1 MTTPDQRGVWDDAWT
16 GRRYPP
22 NDFARRCLARCI
34 SAATGPLTVLDLG
47 CGSGEDAL
55 YFARHGHRVVATDFS
70 RSAVA
75 ETMATARRWRLSR
88 FAAVQ
93 VDHSRPPLPF
103 ADRCFDLVYSHL
115 SVHYFSD
122 AVTTEIFDELY
133 RVMKPGAL
141 LCVKCKSVDDGL
153 YGQGERL
160 GERIYLRKGHVRH
173 FFSKEYMAEKLVR
186 FEIVALRRTS
196 NRTASAYHGSRSA
209 FIEAIARRPVE

>member
-16 GRRYPP
+16 GRHYPA

-34 SAATGPLTVLDLG
+34 SAAGGPLVVLELG
-47 CGSGEDAL
+47 CGSGADAL

-75 ETMATARRWRLSR
+75 ETMAAARRRRLAR
-88 FAAVQ
+88 LAAVQ
-93 VDHSRPPLPF
+93 VDHSRSPLPF
-103 ADRCFDLVYSHL
+103 ANRCFDLVYSHL

-122 AVTTEIFDELY
+122 AVTTAIFDELH

-153 YGQGERL
+153 YGQGDRL
-160 GERIYLRKGHVRH
+160 DEHIYLREGHVRH
-173 FFSKEYMAEKLVR
+173 FFSKEYMAEKLAR
-186 FEIVALRRTS
+186 FEIVSLRRTS
-196 NRTASAYHGSRSA
+196 NRMASAYHGSRSA
-209 FIEAIARRPVE
+209 FIEAIARRRVG

>member
-16 GRRYPP
+16 GRRYPA
-22 NDFARRCLARCI
+22 NDFAHRCLARCI
-34 SAATGPLTVLDLG
+34 PAAAGTLTVLDLG
-47 CGSGEDAL
+47 CGSGADAL
-55 YFARHGHRVVATDFS
+55 YFALHGHCVVATDFS

-75 ETMATARRWRLSR
+75 ETMAAARRRRLAR
-88 FAAVQ
+88 LAAVQ

-103 ADRCFDLVYSHL
+103 ADRRFDLVYSHL

-122 AVTTEIFDELY
+122 AVTTTVFDELH
-133 RVMKPGAL
+133 RVMKPGAI

-160 GERIYLRKGHVRH
+160 GEQIYCRKGHVRH
-173 FFSKEYMAEKLVR
+173 FFSKEYMAEKLAR
-186 FEIVALRRTS
+186 FELVSLRRTS

-209 FIEAIARRPVE
+209 YVEAIARRLV